1 MGEKPRRMVGKL
13 RAQESGD
20 IASFSG
26 TVTLTLS
33 QLADALVPIAPDPA
47 VTRQQIRHWTREG
60 ALQPTEF
67 EHEGPGK
74 HRHYSRDAR
83 YSAAVLR
90 VLTVA
95 GLPISHS
102 RFLKDLMRQVSP
114 KAAEWN
120 AAYDK
125 GEVLALPPMIVGV
138 TATKDG
144 GAIQV
149 AEERLKDER
158 GFKTA
163 DVVLEI
169 EIDLTKL
176 FTKVA
181 PARG

>member
-1 MGEKPRRMVGKL
+1 
-13 RAQESGD
+13 
-20 IASFSG
+20 
-26 TVTLTLS
+26 
-33 QLADALVPIAPDPA
+33 
-47 VTRQQIRHWTREG
+47 
-60 ALQPTEF
+60 
-67 EHEGPGK
+67 
-74 HRHYSRDAR
+74 
-83 YSAAVLR
+83 
-90 VLTVA
+90 
-95 GLPISHS
+95 
-102 RFLKDLMRQVSP
+102 MRQVSP